1 MNCYRYAS
9 SRYAFALIAI
19 AATVLTL
26 FLMVEAP
33 AKVESTPAV
42 RAGFAASKLPPPGL
56 PAHIALDPPSARIVG
71 QFGQGDR
78 IDLDC
83 LVLGAWRLRG
93 DSTD

>member
-1 MNCYRYAS
+1 VNRYRFAS

-26 FLMVEAP
+26 VLMVEAP
-33 AKVESTPAV
+33 AKVESSPAV
-42 RAGFAASKLPPPGL
+42 RAGFAASKLPPGP
-56 PAHIALDPPSARIVG
+56 PAHIALDPPSARIVE